1 MKDTVTRTLDKYRKT
16 FLDFTTGQ
24 KVVAVLGTVALLL
37 GGFMIFRWASAPS
50 YAPLYSNLS
59 SEDASAVV
67 EQLDTSGVPYELAGD
82 GSTIMV
88 PRDLVYS
95 TRIDLSGEGLP
106 SESSAGGYSILDDQG
121 LSTSE
126 FQNDTAFKRAME
138 GELSKTIEGIDDVES
153 AVVHLAMPE
162 KEVFSDEQEPTTASV
177 LVGTKPGA
185 TLSSEQVQ
193 AIVHLVASSI
203 DGMDPDNVTVADS
216 TGKVL
221 TTPEGSDSAASTA
234 RTEQT
239 AAFQDSMQARLQA
252 MLDKIAGPGN
262 STVQV
267 TAQLDF
273 DKTVTSS
280 TDYNK
285 EEGPIALSSSKA
297 EETYTGTNPDGTAS
311 GVVGVDGEMDN
322 GSTGTTSGDGTYQK
336 TQDVSDSVIDTVQ
349 EQRET
354 APGAVERMNVGVVL
368 DSGTTA
374 DIDPAMVRDQVAAI
388 TGITRDNGAIEVSSM
403 PFDTSVQEA
412 NQAELDAAAAA
423 EAAAARADL
432 IRKGGIA
439 GAVLLFLLL
448 AWFRARRRAKAREKA
463 TSYVVEQLK
472 AEQARL
478 AALEQAPAALA
489 LEQAEENEED
499 AMQDELDALIERQ
512 PEDVAALLRGWLVE
526 NK

>member
-1 MKDTVTRTLDKYRKT
+1 MKENVTRALDKYRKA

-37 GGFMIFRWASAPS
+37 AGFMIFRWASAPS
-50 YAPLYSNLS
+50 YAPLFTNMAP
-59 SEDASAVV
+59 EDASAVV
-67 EQLDTSGVPYELAGD
+67 EALETAGTPYELAGD
-82 GSTIMV
+82 GGTVMV

-95 TRIDLSGEGLP
+95 TRIELSGEGLP
-106 SESSAGGYSILDDQG
+106 AGGSEGGYGILDEQG
-121 LSTSE
+121 MSTSE
-126 FQNDTAFKRAME
+126 FQENTAFKRAME
-138 GELSKTIEGIDDVES
+138 GELSSTIEAIDNVDA

-162 KEVFSDEQEPTTASV
+162 KEVFSKEQEPTTASV
-177 LVGTKPGA
+177 LLDTQPGA
-185 TLSSEQVQ
+185 TLTSENVQ

-239 AAFQDSMQARLQA
+239 NAVQDQMQARLQA

-267 TAQLDF
+267 TAVLDF
-273 DKTVTSS
+273 DKTVTNS
-280 TDYNK
+280 TDYDQ
-285 EEGPIALSSSKA
+285 EEEPVALSQSQA
-297 EETYTGTNPDGTAS
+297 EETYTGTNPNGTAT
-311 GVVGVDGEMDN
+311 GVVGVDGQMDD
-322 GSTGTTSGDGTYQK
+322 GTGTAGSGDGTYEKSQS
-336 TQDVSDSVIDTVQ
+336 TTDNGVDVVQ

-354 APGAVERMNVGVVL
+354 APGAIEQMNVGVVL

-374 DIDPAMVRDQVAAI
+374 DIDPAMIRDQVAGI
-388 TGITRDNGAIEVSSM
+388 TGITNQNGTIEVSSM
-403 PFDTSVQEA
+403 PFDKSAQESA
-412 NQAELDAAAAA
+412 KAELDAAAAA

-439 GAVLLFLLL
+439 GGVLLLLLL
-448 AWFRARRRAKAREKA
+448 AWVRARRRAKARDKA

-478 AALEQAPAALA
+478 AALEATPAALA

-512 PEDVAALLRGWLVE
+512 PEDVAQLLRGWLVE